1 MVNEELVLSIAGRG
15 PAQLYVLARMPRWPA
30 SVAWNRKKKAF
41 MPRIGY
47 RMHSV
52 AIDVWRCHVNGKF
65 GGEQGRL
72 AMNAST

>member
-1 MVNEELVLSIAGRG
+1 MLRWLASI
-15 PAQLYVLARMPRWPA
+15 V
-30 SVAWNRKKKAF
+30 WNRKKKAF
-41 MPRIGY
+41 MLRIGY